1 MNPMLFSKMLQA
13 QKTLCST
20 EATCEGLAGMLSPF
34 QAHGQELL
42 GAGRMR
48 PLRPLTFS

>member
-20 EATCEGLAGMLSPF
+20 ESATCEGLAGMLSPF

-42 GAGRMR
+42 GLGRGV
-48 PLRPLTFS
+48 